1 MASVDGSRSF
11 LAGSDQVSQHICG
24 PCKDDG
30 DEKEASYLCEVC
42 SVYLCSHCRDEHK
55 RFKMTKNHSVVSAH
69 STSSQA
75 STAVKRKFV
84 VLCGCNPKQAVEV
97 FCENHVE
104 VICPV
109 CAAIKHRNCKICPM
123 KDKVNK
129 DTKKK
134 LGDVIDKAK
143 SLQTRIES
151 CERDG
156 HFSCKKLEETKEE
169 CKKEITAFRQ
179 EINKILEKMEKEI
192 LQSLDKKANEQLQAI
207 EKQVSTLSATLQ
219 ALSVDM
225 DTLENA
231 DKTAEEDI
239 MFAADVKISK
249 SMSKYEGLV
258 QDISKGMQQMEL
270 VFQRNKD
277 LTDMLNRMDGLGKI
291 EAHLMRSIKQDCK
304 VILDMKVKS
313 AKEVNIKLSDDS
325 NSPSTTG
332 CAFLSNGSVLLCD
345 CQNRKVKLLDSDWS
359 VSKSLKLSDEPF
371 NVAAVDENEAIFI
384 FKNTRIK
391 DLQYISTHPDLKLG
405 KKITLPEKCYGLH
418 VDNDEIYT
426 AYHKSSGHDE
436 IWKLDRSGNMKSKIV
451 LTQSSPGTSY
461 YLCLGSLTDHNPHVY
476 LTDWDLRNS
485 RVSCYQLDGRMVYQY
500 KDKELRAPC
509 GIYVD
514 SAGNS
519 LVCGYVSD
527 NVIVITADGRKHR
540 ELLTSKNITRP
551 YCIDFRPEDNTLIVG
566 CWNNSKL
573 FVYKLGK

>member
-1 MASVDGSRSF
+1 
-11 LAGSDQVSQHICG
+11 
-24 PCKDDG
+24 
-30 DEKEASYLCEVC
+30 
-42 SVYLCSHCRDEHK
+42 
-55 RFKMTKNHSVVSAH
+55 
-69 STSSQA
+69 
-75 STAVKRKFV
+75 
-84 VLCGCNPKQAVEV
+84 
-97 FCENHVE
+97 
-104 VICPV
+104 
-109 CAAIKHRNCKICPM
+109 M
-123 KDKVNK
+123 KDKVTK

-134 LGDVIDKAK
+134 LGDVLDKAK

-156 HFSCKKLEETKEE
+156 HFSRKKLEETKEE
-169 CKKEITAFRQ
+169 CKKEIRAFRQ
-179 EINKILEKMEKEI
+179 EINQILEKMEKEI
-192 LQSLDKKANEQLQAI
+192 LESLGKKANEQLQAI
-207 EKQVSTLSATLQ
+207 EKQLSTLSATLQ

-231 DKTAEEDI
+231 DKTAEEGI

-249 SMSKYEGLV
+249 SMSEYEGLV

-325 NSPSTTG
+325 YDPDIRG

-345 CQNRKVKLLDSDWS
+345 SENSKVKLLDSDWS
-359 VSKSLKLSDEPF
+359 VNKSLKLSDKPW
-371 NVAAVDENEAIFI
+371 NVAAVDENEAIITFYSI
-384 FKNTRIK
+384 N

-405 KKITLPEKCYGLH
+405 KKIPLPEQCWGLD
-418 VDNDEIYT
+418 VVNDEIYT
-426 AYHKSSGHDE
+426 AYNKRSGHVE
-436 IWKLDRSGNMKSKIV
+436 IWKLDRSGNMKSKSV
-451 LTQSSPGTSY
+451 LTQSSYCGSL
-461 YLCLGSLTDHNPHVY
+461 YLCLGSLTDHNPRVY
-476 LTDWDLRNS
+476 LADGGYS
-485 RVSCYQLDGRMVYQY
+485 RVRCYQLDGRMVYQY
-500 KDKELRAPC
+500 KDKELASPR

-519 LVCGYVSD
+519 LVCGWNSH
-527 NVIVITADGRKHR
+527 NVVVITADGRKHR
-540 ELLTSKNITRP
+540 ELLTSKNITHP

-566 CWNNSKL
+566 GYNNSKL